1 MPKYFIF
8 RGANGT
14 GMIINADRTGANL
27 PKRSLGG
34 WKYLRAA
41 DLTPGSV
48 STRYKHKDVIDAIE
62 RDGFYVLFPESE
74 NVRPLQKR
82 KPPGRR

>member
-8 RGANGT
+8 KGANGT
-14 GMIINADRTGANL
+14 GMVISADRAGANL
-27 PKRSLGG
+27 PKRRLGR

-48 STRYKHKDVIDAIE
+48 GTRYKHKDVIDAIE
-62 RDGFYVLFPESE
+62 RDGFYVLFSE
-74 NVRPLQKR
+74 NENTRPLQKR
-82 KPPGRR
+82 KPPFV

>member
-1 MPKYFIF
+1 MVIS
-8 RGANGT
+8 
-14 GMIINADRTGANL
+14 ADRAGANL
-27 PKRSLGG
+27 PKRRLGR

-48 STRYKHKDVIDAIE
+48 GTRYKHKDVIDAIE
-62 RDGFYVLFPESE
+62 RDSFYVLFSENE

-82 KPPGRR
+82 KPPFV